1 MPVRIL
7 ALIVSLL
14 AIAAP
19 AFAADANHDI
29 KGLYLL
35 TDYPAV
41 TVQPG
46 TTSTVNLKL
55 RNYALAPER
64 LALSVAGVPQG
75 WTATLLGGG
84 QPIAAA
90 MPATD
95 DSVSL
100 DLRLD
105 VPKDAKIGSHTLTV
119 NADGTD
125 NHIALPVA
133 VTLAK
138 ELPAKMTL
146 APQLPE
152 LRGSSRSS
160 FEYTLTI
167 KNDSGKKLLVSLA
180 ADAPKNF
187 DTSFTEAYGTP
198 AAHRDPGRGRQ
209 EKDVKLKVQP
219 ARHRR
224 CRRYNVCD
232 SAHRRRRCARRLPEL
247 RSTLPASPSSR
258 SPAGEGL
265 LSARAT
271 AGKDSRC
278 RWW

>member
-1 MPVRIL
+1 L
-7 ALIVSLL
+7 FALC
-14 AIAAP
+14 AP
-19 AFAADANHDI
+19 AFAVDANHDI

-46 TTSTVNLKL
+46 TPSTVSLKL

-64 LALSVAGVPQG
+64 LSLSVADVPQG

-84 QPIAAA
+84 QPIAPA

-105 VPKDAKIGSHTLTV
+105 VPKDAKIGTQTLTV
-119 NADGTD
+119 SADGA
-125 NHIALPVA
+125 NSHVALPVAVA

-138 ELPAKMTL
+138 ELPAKLTL
-146 APQLPE
+146 APQLSE

-160 FEYTLTI
+160 FESTLTI

-187 DTSFTEAYGTP
+187 DTSFTEAYGTQQLTAIP
-198 AAHRDPGRGRQ
+198 VGRADAAGTVVAAGGR
-209 EKDVKLKVQP
+209 LKQLSLDQP
-219 ARHRR
+219 SLETI
-224 CRRYNVCD
+224 YT
-232 SAHRRRRCARRLPEL
+232 S
-247 RSTLPASPSSR
+247 
-258 SPAGEGL
+258 
-265 LSARAT
+265 
-271 AGKDSRC
+271 
-278 RWW
+278 